1 MTAFVLGNGRS
12 RAPIDVNQLI
22 LLGKVYGC
30 NALYRTHYPHV
41 LVATDRA
48 ISEEIQRSGYALK
61 NKFYTRR
68 PVPELGALEVPAQY
82 FGFSSGPL
90 AAAIAAQ
97 DKNQEIFLLGFDL
110 GPSETGKFNNMYADT
125 PYYKRSSDAPTYTGN
140 WIRQIQKI
148 CQDYPRAIFTRV
160 HGSTTADVD
169 EFAKL
174 SNLRKM
180 PFSDFVAL
188 INKPKDL

>member
-160 HGSTTADVD
+160 HGSTTADV
-169 EFAKL
+169 
-174 SNLRKM
+174 
-180 PFSDFVAL
+180 
-188 INKPKDL
+188 